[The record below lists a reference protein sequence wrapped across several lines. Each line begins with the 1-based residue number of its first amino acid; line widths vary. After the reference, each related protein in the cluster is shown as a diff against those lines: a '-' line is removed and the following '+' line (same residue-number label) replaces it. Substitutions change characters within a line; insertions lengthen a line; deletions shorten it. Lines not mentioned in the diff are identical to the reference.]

1 MKRIL
6 MFSSVA
12 LLLTALFVPSADA
25 RGDQYTI
32 SHLTFSGAFQLPGVT
47 LPPGTYTFKRVA
59 PGVIQVL
66 SRNHQTLYGTFM
78 TVPTLRSERTVKPEV
93 VFGEAP
99 VGEAPPIVTWFPFPE
114 PAWFNYHRSVGYEF
128 LY

>member
-1 MKRIL
+1 MKRLLTIS
-6 MFSSVA
+6 FVA
-12 LLLTALFVPSADA
+12 LLTALFVPEAYA

-47 LPPGTYTFKRVA
+47 LPAGTYTFKRVA

-66 SRNHQTLYGTFM
+66 SQNHQTLYGTFM
-78 TVPTLRSERTVKPEV
+78 SVPTLRSERTLKQEV

-99 VGEAPPIVTWFPFPE
+99 ASEAAPVKVWFPFPE